1 VAPGRRVP
9 ALLVGAVVWAALAL
23 QLLIT
28 TSQTVA
34 NGSGLAYG
42 IGLYFSFFTIL
53 TNTLAALTV
62 TLPALAPRSA
72 AGRFFAR
79 AVTATGVTAAIVM
92 VGLVY
97 VTLLRQVWEPQGA
110 QLVADIALHY
120 ASPVLFATYWWTGV
134 DKRDL
139 SWRDLPWYLAYPLL
153 YLGYALVRGALVG
166 HYPYHF
172 IDAGLL
178 SYGAVAINAVGL
190 TVVFVI
196 VAALFT
202 WLGRLQARAVRR

>member
-1 VAPGRRVP
+1 VP
-9 ALLVGAVVWAALAL
+9 ARRRRLALLLGATAWAALAL
-23 QLLIT
+23 QFLIT

-53 TNTLAALTV
+53 TNTLAALTL
-62 TLPALAPRSA
+62 TLPAVAPRSM
-72 AGRFFAR
+72 AGRFFASP
-79 AVTATGVTAAIVM
+79 VTTTGVSAAIAM

-97 VTLLRQVWEPQGA
+97 VTLLRHVWEPQGA
-110 QLVADIALHY
+110 QLVADVALHY
-120 ASPVLFATYWWTGV
+120 ASPVLFVAYWWFAV
-134 DKRDL
+134 DKREL
-139 SWRDLPWYLAYPLL
+139 SWRDVPWYLAYPLV

-178 SYGAVAINAVGL
+178 SYSQVAVNSVGL
-190 TVVFVI
+190 TLVFVI
-196 VAALFT
+196 VASLFT
-202 WLGRLQARAVRR
+202 WLGRLQARAVHR

>member
-1 VAPGRRVP
+1 MTRWRRSL
-9 ALLVGAVVWAALAL
+9 ALLLGAMVWAALAL
-23 QLLIT
+23 QFFIT

-34 NGSGLAYG
+34 NGRGLAYG

-53 TNTLAALTV
+53 TNTLAALTL
-62 TLPALAPRSA
+62 TLPAVAPRSM
-72 AGRFFAR
+72 AGRFFADPI
-79 AVTATGVTAAIVM
+79 TATGVTAAITM

-97 VTLLRQVWEPQGA
+97 VTLLRHVWEPQGA

-120 ASPVLFATYWWTGV
+120 VSPVLFVAYWWFAV
-134 DKRDL
+134 DKRVL
-139 SWRDLPWYLAYPLL
+139 SWRAVPWFLAYPLV

-178 SYGAVAINAVGL
+178 SYTQVALNAVGL
-190 TVVFVI
+190 TLVFVI
-196 VAALFT
+196 VASLFT
-202 WLGRLQARAVRR
+202 WVGRLQARELRR

>member
-1 VAPGRRVP
+1 MSGRRAL
-9 ALLVGAVVWAALAL
+9 ALLLGAVVWAALAL
-23 QLLIT
+23 QFFIT

-34 NGSGLAYG
+34 NGRGLAYG

-53 TNTLAALTV
+53 TNTLAALTLTV
-62 TLPALAPRSA
+62 PAARPRSR
-72 AGRFFAR
+72 AGRFFADP
-79 AVTATGVTAAIVM
+79 VTATGVSAAMAM

-97 VTLLRQVWEPQGA
+97 VTLLRHVWEPQGW
-110 QLVADIALHY
+110 QLVADVALHY
-120 ASPVLFATYWWTGV
+120 ASPVLCVGYWWVAV

-139 SWRDLPWYLAYPLL
+139 SWRDVPWYLAYPLV

-178 SYGAVAINAVGL
+178 SYSQVAVNAVGL
-190 TVVFVI
+190 TLAFVI

-202 WLGRLQARAVRR
+202 WVGRLQAQAVRR